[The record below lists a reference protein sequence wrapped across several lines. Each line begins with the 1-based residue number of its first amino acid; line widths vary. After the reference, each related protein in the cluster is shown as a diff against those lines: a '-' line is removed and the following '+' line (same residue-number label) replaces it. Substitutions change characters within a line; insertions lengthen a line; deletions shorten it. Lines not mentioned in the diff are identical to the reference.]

1 MHTAIHRCGQYIREQ
16 AKPGWRQSLLL
27 CCTFMAQ
34 LGGASAARG
43 EPAAAAHG
51 APVSGALDCK
61 GLRPSDVRARETAGF
76 LHMCRVID
84 SGFSRVSAEILLDLR
99 ARARDVV
106 AVQTFEAIC
115 ARGGPNVASLFDQAL
130 RLRSSGQR
138 RDGVP
143 AVVLEGSSVLGQLV
157 LGEEGWDIG
166 GHGSWPGRSFVGH
179 GGWGGIIPKRC
190 LAPAAPLSPGG
201 SQLLPAPSPPSSL
214 PPASPSSPWPFW
226 THSATSSGH
235 TRGTQADNQSATWGS
250 MGQPTYL
257 ERGRWPA
264 GFWSFCA
271 RHLVHLV
278 WGKQ

>member
-1 MHTAIHRCGQYIREQ
+1 MQRMHTAIHRCGQYIREQ

-130 RLRSSGQR
+130 RLRSSGHRVYLCDVLIADRPLAAALVAAADRVNAASGGLYMGKVDCLRSTLCNPALGLAAASGRLR
-138 RDGVP
+138 R
-143 AVVLEGSSVLGQLV
+143 
-157 LGEEGWDIG
+157 
-166 GHGSWPGRSFVGH
+166 PG
-179 GGWGGIIPKRC
+179 
-190 LAPAAPLSPGG
+190 
-201 SQLLPAPSPPSSL
+201 
-214 PPASPSSPWPFW
+214 
-226 THSATSSGH
+226 
-235 TRGTQADNQSATWGS
+235 
-250 MGQPTYL
+250 
-257 ERGRWPA
+257 
-264 GFWSFCA
+264 FCA
-271 RHLVHLV
+271 SGSRP
-278 WGKQ
+278 K